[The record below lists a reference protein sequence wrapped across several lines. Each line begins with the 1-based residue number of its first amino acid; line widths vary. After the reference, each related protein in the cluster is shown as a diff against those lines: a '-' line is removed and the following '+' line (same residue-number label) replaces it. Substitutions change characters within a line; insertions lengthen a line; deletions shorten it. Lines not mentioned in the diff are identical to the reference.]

1 MPYPPSGK
9 PQPYSSQG
17 TFTFHTSRSAA
28 GPWTPRTVQIE
39 YPCWGLNLT
48 PSPAFHPNGTMII
61 AFHCDL
67 SMCDVAFV
75 SAPSWKGPFKK
86 SGLSR
91 IQVQVPP
98 ADGGFGVHPHAE
110 DPFFWIAVNGE
121 QVSWH
126 VVLHNTPRGVHFFS
140 SDGLTWKLQQKLDA
154 KGNPQG
160 PFFFDEHITYTDS
173 TKVSVS
179 RRERPWILFSESG
192 APRLLVTSMAGGR
205 SDNQSGVWTMAQA
218 VKGAK

>member
-1 MPYPPSGK
+1 MRAELDIQYMMGITPGIKTEFYEQMNQSFCADLKAWTTLLLSTDDVPLVHSVSYGW
-9 PQPYSSQG
+9 QG
-17 TFTFHTSRSAA
+17 
-28 GPWTPRTVQIE
+28 
-39 YPCWGLNLT
+39 NLT
-48 PSPAFHPNGTMII
+48 KIGCAD
-61 AFHCDL
+61 A
-67 SMCDVAFV
+67 DVTVIDTDF
-75 SAPSWKGPFKK
+75 
-86 SGLSR
+86 
-91 IQVQVPP
+91 
-98 ADGGFGVHPHAE
+98 
-110 DPFFWIAVNGE
+110 
-121 QVSWH
+121 
-126 VVLHNTPRGVHFFS
+126 
-140 SDGLTWKLQQKLDA
+140 QKLDA